1 MTTIQILLHYISY
14 CVSAN
19 QVIASHHIEMI
30 APEFGF
36 EQFTIRHNPG
46 TYSRKFRNIRE
57 KANEYGL
64 SFETLQNGKEKAWK
78 VTVIDTLK
86 LQQALSRTEVA
97 VSR

>member
-1 MTTIQILLHYISY
+1 MTVIQLILTFLQS
-14 CVSAN
+14 N
-19 QVIASHHIEMI
+19 TDRVIASHHIEIDLPYSMR
-30 APEFGF
+30 AEG
-36 EQFTIRHNPG
+36 TTHNPG